1 MSDSVPNYQSD
12 GMENFRANPTQ
23 RETSAPPAAAG
34 GSGTPAGGTEN
45 LKADYKCFDSSA
57 QKTPS
62 GGSPPSIPQHFTDDK
77 V

>member
-23 RETSAPPAAAG
+23 RESPGPQSTPSTQG
-34 GSGTPAGGTEN
+34 KPAGGTDN
-45 LKADYKCFDSSA
+45 LRANYKCYHDA
-57 QKTPS
+57 PNQTPT
-62 GGSPPSIPQHFTDDK
+62 GGSGPSTPQHFTDDK